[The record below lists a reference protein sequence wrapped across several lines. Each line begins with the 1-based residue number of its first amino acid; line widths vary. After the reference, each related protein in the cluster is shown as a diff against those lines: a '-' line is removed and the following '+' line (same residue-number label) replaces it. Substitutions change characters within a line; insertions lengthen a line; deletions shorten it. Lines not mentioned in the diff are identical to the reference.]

1 MHSPNLNM
9 NDKTL
14 SQVLAVLSPGSAAGP
29 HLPLVQAGG
38 QGGVDAA
45 EVVLDAGALV
55 GRPEVTGG
63 GEASF
68 ISCKCPFHL
77 YQHEHCVPP
86 SSTPWQL
93 GGQGPGATAVMAHP
107 LLQASCCSLQGEE

>member
-55 GRPEVTGG
+55 GRPEVPGG

-68 ISCKCPFHL
+68 MQVSL
-77 YQHEHCVPP
+77 
-86 SSTPWQL
+86 SSVST
-93 GGQGPGATAVMAHP
+93 
-107 LLQASCCSLQGEE
+107 QALFPT

>member
-38 QGGVDAA
+38 QGGGDAA

-55 GRPEVTGG
+55 GRPEVPSG

-68 ISCKCPFHL
+68 MQVSWSSVSTRALCP
-77 YQHEHCVPP
+77 
-86 SSTPWQL
+86 T
-93 GGQGPGATAVMAHP
+93 
-107 LLQASCCSLQGEE
+107 

>member
-14 SQVLAVLSPGSAAGP
+14 SQALAVLSPGSAAGP
-29 HLPLVQAGG
+29 HLPLVQADG
-38 QGGVDAA
+38 QGGGDAA

-55 GRPEVTGG
+55 GRPEVPSG

-68 ISCKCPFHL
+68 MQMSLSSVSTLALCP
-77 YQHEHCVPP
+77 
-86 SSTPWQL
+86 T
-93 GGQGPGATAVMAHP
+93 
-107 LLQASCCSLQGEE
+107 